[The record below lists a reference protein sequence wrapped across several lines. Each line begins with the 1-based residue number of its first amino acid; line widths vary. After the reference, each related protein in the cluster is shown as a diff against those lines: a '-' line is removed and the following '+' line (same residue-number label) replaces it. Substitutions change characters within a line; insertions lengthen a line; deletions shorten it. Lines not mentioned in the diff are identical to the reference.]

1 MSEAKD
7 IRPSANHSPK
17 EHDPTEEP
25 EFQKVVGYF
34 LRTPAKPRKEE
45 QPKAREKKENDSS
58 DVSGHPPEHVG
69 EHNKPANAGSEP
81 RRGRRV
87 HK

>member
-34 LRTPAKPRKEE
+34 LRTPAKAHKEE
-45 QPKAREKKENDSS
+45 KAKPCNPKEK
-58 DVSGHPPEHVG
+58 PPQHE
-69 EHNKPANAGSEP
+69 
-81 RRGRRV
+81 
-87 HK
+87 